1 MSEIIEFE
9 VLHNPK
15 NEPPRKWI
23 SLHFHFRKE
32 ATFST
37 NTYRTRR
44 IFATMVYHSN
54 QEDGKS
60 KFFCG

>member
-44 IFATMVYHSN
+44 IFATMVNHS
-54 QEDGKS
+54 D
-60 KFFCG
+60 